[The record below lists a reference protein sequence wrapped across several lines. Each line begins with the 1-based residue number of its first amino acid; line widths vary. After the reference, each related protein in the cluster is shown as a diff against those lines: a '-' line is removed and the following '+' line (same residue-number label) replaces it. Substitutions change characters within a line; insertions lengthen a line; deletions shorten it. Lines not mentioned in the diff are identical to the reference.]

1 MTVNYKIIGNRI
13 KELRKAK
20 GWTQATLAEISGI
33 EPSNISHI
41 ERAATKV
48 SLPTLLSIANALNTT
63 LDELVYTNL
72 KKSTHISSKIIEE
85 LLKDCTPQELS
96 AIAEVIKTTKTV
108 LRTEK

>member
-1 MTVNYKIIGNRI
+1 MTVNYKIIGTRI

-72 KKSTHISSKIIEE
+72 KESKHISSKIIEE